1 MEIERKY
8 LITNLPADIND
19 YDFHIIEQ
27 AYLNTSPV
35 VRIRKSDDEYYLT
48 YKGGGLMAREEY
60 NLPLNKESYDHLLPK
75 HDGNVIS
82 KKRYLIPL
90 KNPQFKEGFIPEPGL
105 ELLIELDEFYS
116 PLKLL
121 MAEVEFTSIEMAN
134 AFIPPTWFGEDVTE
148 NTDYHNS
155 VMSTKKYN

>member
-8 LITNLPADIND
+8 LIKELPADID
-19 YDFHIIEQ
+19 KYSFHIIEQ

-35 VRIRKSDDEYYLT
+35 VRIRKQDDKYILT

-60 NLPLNKESYDHLLPK
+60 NLPLNKEAYNHLLPK

-82 KKRYLIPL
+82 KKRYLIPIEEPHFKDGFVPEKDL
-90 KNPQFKEGFIPEPGL
+90 KL
-105 ELLIELDEFYS
+105 TIELDEFYS

-134 AFIPPTWFGEDVTE
+134 SFLPPDWFGEDVT
-148 NTDYHNS
+148 NNPDYHNS
-155 VMSTKKYN
+155 VMSTKKY